1 MMKKLICL
9 ILSCLMLTGCNAAKQ
24 QVNYTEEE
32 LPYGST
38 MKSDKNSYSVPMTW
52 DRRFIDDEQIKTVS
66 DYIAAIQNNDPELY
80 ESVALPLYTEYQVQ
94 KVYGYQNTAELVSAL
109 HEGLLGQL
117 ADDFKFDMV
126 LVDEFSLDRNAGG
139 MQAMLKLLDD
149 ISEDGK
155 FSDTIQGAWTLT
167 LEWEFSYN
175 NEEGHGRAENQY
187 LYLFR
192 KDDKYYC
199 CM

>member
-1 MMKKLICL
+1 MKKLICL
-9 ILSCLMLTGCNAAKQ
+9 ILSCLMLTGCATAKQ
-24 QVNYTEEE
+24 KINYTEDE

-38 MKSDKNSYSVPMTW
+38 MKSDKNSDSVPMTW
-52 DRRFIDDEQIKTVS
+52 DKRFLDEEQVKAVS
-66 DYIAAIQNNDPELY
+66 DYIAAIQNNDPALY
-80 ESVALPLYTEYQVQ
+80 ESVALPLYTEYQIQ
-94 KVYGYQNTAELVSAL
+94 KVYGYQNTSELVSAL
-109 HEGLLGQL
+109 HEGLTGQL

-155 FSDTIQGAWTLT
+155 FSDTVQGAWTLT
-167 LEWEFSYN
+167 LEWEFSYHN
-175 NEEGHGRAENQY
+175 DEGHGRAENQY